1 MESSRPSH
9 DHSMT
14 TANAATPKKRNRFD
28 TPSPIPNVGHSV
40 SVPMETRTVSPE
52 AQDGYDANQLTRP
65 GITIDPGHVTSS
77 PFASRNG
84 DPAHRVANENNRV
97 ESHPTPPNSGA
108 KMASQQGTLQEPCTD
123 DLVGNSHKVPVPH
136 ALELCNVG
144 LMVSVLQK
152 EMKKDSSMAFVPYS
166 PVESDIDVPCYTL
179 PPSISEIEHNRVNDF
194 YEELEELLD
203 SMSSY
208 INPGDTTFSYSR
220 RKMVN
225 FNKYSSVPHK
235 VMTEYD
241 VLHKR
246 ESMYRDHS
254 LGTYKH
260 TPNLS
265 NTQRM
270 LSHMFSSIKNAVA
283 ADHAGLGSINVRP
296 AEDAFESFRKKRATQ
311 YHENI
316 AIKASVRKDTSVMIL
331 SSQSSCYKCN
341 QQGHH
346 AKDCRYF
353 PT

>member
-1 MESSRPSH
+1 
-9 DHSMT
+9 MT
-14 TANAATPKKRNRFD
+14 TANAATPKKRKSRFD

-52 AQDGYDANQLTRP
+52 AQDGYDANRLTRP
-65 GITIDPGHVTSS
+65 GITIDPGHMTSS
-77 PFASRNG
+77 PFASRIGNT
-84 DPAHRVANENNRV
+84 AHRVANENNRV
-97 ESHPTPPNSGA
+97 ELHPTPPNSGA

-123 DLVGNSHKVPVPH
+123 DLAGNSHKLPVPH

-179 PPSISEIEHNRVNDF
+179 PQSISEIEHNRVNDF
-194 YEELEELLD
+194 YDELEELLD
-203 SMSSY
+203 SMSSC

-225 FNKYSSVPHK
+225 VNKYSSVPHK

-241 VLHKR
+241 LLRKR

-265 NTQRM
+265 NTQ
-270 LSHMFSSIKNAVA
+270 LA
-283 ADHAGLGSINVRP
+283 ADHAGLGSICVRP
-296 AEDAFESFRKKRATQ
+296 AEDAFESFRKKRAIQ

-341 QQGHH
+341 QPGHH
-346 AKDCRYF
+346 AKDCRYI